1 MPVDEED
8 KEGIVGAGRGIEGIE
23 LCRGPDEEE
32 EEEEDEEEEEEEEEE
47 VGPLTTSEDGDVDC
61 FDRVTDEDTGNTDP
75 ASTLLE
81 VDGMVAADMF
91 EVARPAARTG
101 SDVGIAS
108 RCISR

>member
-32 EEEEDEEEEEEEEEE
+32 EEDEEEE
-47 VGPLTTSEDGDVDC
+47 VGPLTASEDGDVDC